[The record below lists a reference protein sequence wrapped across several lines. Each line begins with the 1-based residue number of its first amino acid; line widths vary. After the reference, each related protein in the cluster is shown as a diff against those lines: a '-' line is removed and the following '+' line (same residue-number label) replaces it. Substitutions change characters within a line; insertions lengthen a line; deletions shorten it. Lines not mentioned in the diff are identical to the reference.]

1 MKTVIDTISET
12 RTHETQAEREFHRQL
27 SEIFFEYDHLDPRD
41 AAEVVRA
48 AFAEAFDTEL

>member
-12 RTHETQAEREFHRQL
+12 RHETQAEREFHRQL

-41 AAEVVRA
+41 AAEVVRT
-48 AFAEAFDTEL
+48 AFAESFDTEL